1 MFCRLCH
8 GAMHA
13 RRGEGERERERALF
27 LNAVYDCRGM
37 VATKGFKY
45 LEVKVEEG
53 HFAPDAR

>member
-1 MFCRLCH
+1 
-8 GAMHA
+8 MHA